1 MQNNRS
7 NGADAIQPQDR
18 NVLVRIVWGDDK
30 SRWDTFVRSHPT
42 GTFFHLFDWQ
52 AIFVGIFGLKPFYL
66 IAERAGTLVGVLP
79 LVHQKSILFGNAFV
93 STPFC
98 VHGGPLSL
106 DQRAAEALDQ
116 AAITLTSKYRA
127 KSLEY
132 RSHQATR
139 PGWRSKKGLYATF
152 SRELASDDEKNL
164 ALIPR
169 KQRAVVRKALQGDL
183 FGSVGKDVPS
193 FFRVYSESMRNLGTP
208 MFPKRYFQYLL
219 NTFPDACDIVIIRQA
234 YEPVSAVLNFYF
246 KDTVLPYYGGG
257 TTAARQNG
265 ANDLLYWEVM
275 RNAASR
281 GYKRFDFGRSKA
293 GTGAFAF
300 KKNWGFEPAWLEY
313 EYWLP
318 QGGAVPE
325 KNPTNPVYA
334 SLSKAWKRL
343 PLPIANFIGPF
354 LIRGL
359 G

>member
-1 MQNNRS
+1 MQTIRPDGVEAHPS
-7 NGADAIQPQDR
+7 RDKGVIVRAVRTADR
-18 NVLVRIVWGDDK
+18 T
-30 SRWDTFVRSHPT
+30 RWDAFVRSHPT

-52 AIFVGIFGLKPFYL
+52 SIFADIFALKPYYL
-66 IAERAGTLVGVLP
+66 IAERNGTIVGLTP
-79 LVHQKSILFGNAFV
+79 LVHQKSILFGNAFI

-98 VHGGPLSL
+98 VHGGPLSV
-106 DQRAAEALDQ
+106 DADASEALDK
-116 AAITLTSKYRA
+116 AAKTLASKHGA

-132 RSHQATR
+132 RSHVATR
-139 PGWRSKKGLYATF
+139 PGWSAKKGLYATF
-152 SRELASDDEKNL
+152 SREISADDEKNL
-164 ALIPR
+164 TLIPR
-169 KQRAVVRKALQGDL
+169 KQRAVVRKALQSDL
-183 FGSVGKDVPS
+183 FASVGKDVPS

-208 MFPKRYFQYLL
+208 MFPRRYFQSLL
-219 NTFPDACDIVIIRQA
+219 NTFPDACDIVIIRKD

-275 RNAASR
+275 RSAASR
-281 GYKRFDFGRSKA
+281 GYRRFDFGRSKA

-300 KKNWGFEPAWLEY
+300 KKNWGFEPTWLEY

-318 QGGAVPE
+318 KGGPIPE
-325 KNPTNPVYA
+325 KNPTNPLYA
-334 SLSKAWKRL
+334 NMSKVWKKL